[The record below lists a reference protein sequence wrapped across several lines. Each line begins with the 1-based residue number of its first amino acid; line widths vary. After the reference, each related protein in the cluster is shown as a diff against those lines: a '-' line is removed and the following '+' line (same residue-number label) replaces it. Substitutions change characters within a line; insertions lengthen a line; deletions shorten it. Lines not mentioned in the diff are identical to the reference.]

1 MKHFAEAVIAI
12 ASVQTR
18 KSRNRFFREYDRWTD
33 RWTDRLLRLAII
45 DLEERQ
51 DLRRHIAGAY
61 LATLM

>member
-1 MKHFAEAVIAI
+1 MKYFADAVIAI

-33 RWTDRLLRLAII
+33 RLLRLGLI
-45 DLEERQ
+45 DLETQQDMRQ
-51 DLRRHIAGAY
+51 QIAGAY

>member
-1 MKHFAEAVIAI
+1 MKHFAETVIAI
-12 ASVQTR
+12 APVKTC
-18 KSRNRFFREYDRWTD
+18 KSRNRFFRKYD
-33 RWTDRLLRLAII
+33 RWTDRLLRLGLI

>member
-33 RWTDRLLRLAII
+33 RLLRLGLI